1 MADDAKHPTDVL
13 QDALDH
19 RLDPARQAE
28 VEAHLKSCSSCRH
41 ELMALRWTKAQAAS
55 LKRVDEPFALGDRLR
70 SALDEE
76 DRRAGGSVTA
86 RRRSLGP
93 WLATAAA
100 VAAAV
105 WISSWFL
112 VPSVPLAVAEEL
124 RAYASG
130 EFSVE
135 RRTAVPSELEAY
147 FAQRGLPFPVR
158 VFDLGMMNYG
168 LEGGGLREVDG
179 REGAL
184 ILYRGTDGRILLCRM
199 YAGSVGE
206 LPTPLERRSNQ
217 DNAFHVYRD
226 GEVTLVFWQEG
237 DVVCVLAGDAD
248 TETVVQLAFAK
259 AVKV

>member
-1 MADDAKHPTDVL
+1 MVEDAKHPTDAL

-28 VEAHLKSCSSCRH
+28 VEAHVKSCSSCRR

-55 LKRVDEPFALGDRLR
+55 LKRIDEPFAFGDRLR
-70 SALDEE
+70 RALDEE
-76 DRRAGGSVTA
+76 DRRAAGG
-86 RRRSLGP
+86 RGLRSLLP
-93 WLATAAA
+93 WLAAAA
-100 VAAAV
+100 ALAAAV
-105 WISSWFL
+105 WISNWFL
-112 VPSVPLAVAEEL
+112 ARSVPRSVAEEL

-130 EFSVE
+130 ELSVE
-135 RRTAVPSELEAY
+135 SRATVPSELEAY
-147 FAQRGLPFPVR
+147 FVQRGLPFPIR

-168 LEGGGLREVDG
+168 LEGGGLQEVDG

-199 YAGSVGE
+199 YAGRVDD
-206 LPTPLERRSNQ
+206 LPPPLERRSNQ
-217 DNAFHVYRD
+217 DIAFQVYRD